1 MSELNGF
8 VDLDRIFLQWKNK
21 VKIFI
26 LLFNRFLN
34 EIYCFQVSKKATSNW
49 SGFFSVDSNE
59 FRVFEGIIES
69 IKKLSKNWKV
79 IIISSNWTDFIKT
92 ILKYQNI
99 SWIEDVIWWDIEK
112 SKIKKIN
119 WQKKKYINMESY
131 YIWDTTW
138 DIKEAKITWVK
149 SVWVTWGFHS
159 KEKLFAEN
167 PDYLFDIPKELENL
181 I

>member
-1 MSELNGF
+1 
-8 VDLDRIFLQWKNK
+8 
-21 VKIFI
+21 
-26 LLFNRFLN
+26 
-34 EIYCFQVSKKATSNW
+34 
-49 SGFFSVDSNE
+49 
-59 FRVFEGIIES
+59 
-69 IKKLSKNWKV
+69 
-79 IIISSNWTDFIKT
+79 
-92 ILKYQNI
+92 
-99 SWIEDVIWWDIEK
+99 
-112 SKIKKIN
+112 
-119 WQKKKYINMESY
+119 MESY